1 MFMIK
6 ILFICHGNICRSPM
20 AHFILQDY
28 INKNNLEDVI
38 SVDSM
43 ACSSEEIGNSIY
55 PPARRTLQSHNI
67 PIIKHYAN
75 KFKESDYDKYNYI
88 ILMDNSNLRRMNNIK
103 PDNENKYRLLMSY
116 AGLNKEV
123 SDPWYTGDFET
134 CYNDI
139 IKGIN
144 GLLNELNLSEVL

>member
-1 MFMIK
+1 MIK

-20 AHFILQDY
+20 AHFILQNY
-28 INKNNLEDVI
+28 INKNNLQDKIQVE
-38 SVDSM
+38 SM

-55 PPARRTLQSHNI
+55 HSAKRTLESHHI

-75 KFKESDYDKYNYI
+75 KFKEQDYDKYDHI

-103 PDNENKYRLLMSY
+103 YDTSGKYKLLMSY
-116 AGLNKEV
+116 CDLCQEV

-144 GLLNELNLSEVL
+144 GLLKSLGFKEL